1 VYLDKSDAI
10 ATKGFS
16 KDFGFEIN
24 KPFYFVSQLEL
35 NKVAEMLGGTN
46 MVLKRW
52 RKNTRQQQF
61 FFDNVSKT
69 IRNNYWKNYC
79 LDIQSNGNSN
89 NLRTTSGINSRW
101 W

>member
-1 VYLDKSDAI
+1 
-10 ATKGFS
+10 
-16 KDFGFEIN
+16 
-24 KPFYFVSQLEL
+24 
-35 NKVAEMLGGTN
+35 

-69 IRNNYWKNYC
+69 IKNNYWKNYC
-79 LDIQSNGNSN
+79 LDIQSNGKSN